1 MADFPAAVRIP
12 LSEAGTDFDGARLA
26 AARSL
31 SSASAL
37 LLLYEECVLEDIMAK
52 KGPRQLV
59 RMRSTESH
67 HVYLTSKNRRNDDKR
82 LEHLCVSGMRPYSR
96 RWQ

>member
-1 MADFPAAVRIP
+1 MDSRRPYPGSGGPPQR
-12 LSEAGTDFDGARLA
+12 
-26 AARSL
+26 
-31 SSASAL
+31 
-37 LLLYEECVLEDIMAK
+37 LYEECVLEDIMAK

-82 LEHLCVSGMRPYSR
+82 LELRKFDPVLRKHVVYRETR
-96 RWQ
+96 